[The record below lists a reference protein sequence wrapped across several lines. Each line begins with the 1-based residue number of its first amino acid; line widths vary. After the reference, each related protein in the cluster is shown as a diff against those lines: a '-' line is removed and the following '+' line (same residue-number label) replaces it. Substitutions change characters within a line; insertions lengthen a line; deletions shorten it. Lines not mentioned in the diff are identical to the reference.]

1 MAKPTPF
8 TPARRA
14 TPMARRSALVP
25 SEPQR
30 IRVLGEPTTLVE
42 LRGPRT
48 RAGAQ
53 CERVLRSLPDWFEVE
68 EAIVQYGIDSTRYPT
83 FAVWNQREMIGFG
96 TVRKHYGSTW
106 ELHCLAVHGD
116 WHGMG
121 LGSRVLKKAE
131 GWVRGQGGRFLQVKT
146 VGPSHPSREYRS
158 TRAFYARL
166 GYEPLEEFHGIWGPR
181 CPCLQLIKYLGR

>member
-8 TPARRA
+8 ASTRRA
-14 TPMARRSALVP
+14 APMSRRAGWVHV
-25 SEPQR
+25 EPQR
-30 IRVLGEPTTLVE
+30 IRVGSEERAVVE

-53 CERVLRSLPDWFEVE
+53 CERVLRSLPEWFEIE
-68 EAIVQYGIDSTRYPT
+68 EAIVQYGLDSARYPT
-83 FAVWNQREMIGFG
+83 FAVWNARELIGFA

-106 ELHCLAVHGD
+106 ELHCLAVHAD
-116 WHGMG
+116 WLGMG
-121 LGSRVLKKAE
+121 LGTRLMRRAE
-131 GWVRGQGGRFLQVKT
+131 AWVRGQGGRFLQVKT
-146 VGPSHPSREYRS
+146 VGPSHPSREYRG

>member
-1 MAKPTPF
+1 MARPIPIISH
-8 TPARRA
+8 RRTA
-14 TPMARRSALVP
+14 PMARRSTLGPPAP
-25 SEPQR
+25 GR
-30 IRVLGEPTTLVE
+30 GRVSGESPARVE

-53 CERVLRSLPDWFEVE
+53 CERVLRSLPGWFEVE
-68 EAIVQYGIDSTRYPT
+68 EAIVQYAIDSTRYPT
-83 FAVWNQREMIGFG
+83 FALWSGRELIGFG

-106 ELHCLAVHGD
+106 ELHCLAVHAD
-116 WHGMG
+116 WLGEG
-121 LGSRVLKKAE
+121 LGSRLLRRAE
-131 GWVRGQGGRFLQVKT
+131 AWVRAQGGRFLQVKT
-146 VGPSHPSREYRS
+146 VGPSHPSREYRR

>member
-8 TPARRA
+8 ASGRRGV
-14 TPMARRSALVP
+14 PLRRSALEP
-25 SEPQR
+25 AAPQR
-30 IRVLGEPTTLVE
+30 FRVSGATPSLVE

-53 CERVLRSLPDWFEVE
+53 CERVLRSLPDWFEVDA
-68 EAIVQYGIDSTRYPT
+68 AIVQYGIDSTRYPT
-83 FAVWNQREMIGFG
+83 FAVWNGKAMIGFG
-96 TVRKHYGSTW
+96 TVRRHYGSTW
-106 ELHCLAVHGD
+106 ELHCLAIHAD
-116 WHGMG
+116 WLRRGVG
-121 LGSRVLKKAE
+121 TRLVRRLE
-131 GWVRGQGGRFLQVKT
+131 GWVRRQGGRFLQVKT

-158 TRAFYARL
+158 TRAFYSRL